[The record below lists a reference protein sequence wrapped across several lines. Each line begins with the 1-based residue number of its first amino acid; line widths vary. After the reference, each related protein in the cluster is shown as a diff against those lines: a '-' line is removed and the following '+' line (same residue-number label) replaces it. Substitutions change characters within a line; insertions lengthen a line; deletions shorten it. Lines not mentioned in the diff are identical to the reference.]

1 MRAVGEGVELVLV
14 FVLLIDV
21 VGAVAVGALADV
33 AAAVAE
39 VQVELGLGQTLLA
52 VLAEL
57 LGFVHFLNI
66 INRPIHL
73 G

>member
-57 LGFVHFLNI
+57 LGLVHFLNI
-66 INRPIHL
+66 INRPIH
-73 G
+73 